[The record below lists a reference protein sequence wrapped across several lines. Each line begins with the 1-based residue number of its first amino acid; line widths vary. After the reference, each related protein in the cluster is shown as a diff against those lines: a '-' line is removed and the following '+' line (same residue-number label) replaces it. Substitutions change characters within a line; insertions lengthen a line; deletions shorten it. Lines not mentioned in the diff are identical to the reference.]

1 MTPKLFVATKA
12 FIEYRSKV
20 LLLRESTKYQEGS
33 NSGRYDVPGG
43 RLSPGEGFME
53 SLRREVREET
63 ALEIT
68 IGKPFFVNEWLPI
81 IKNEQWQIIGIFFA
95 CQAHSDK
102 VILSEDHDSF
112 IWIDS
117 KNYLDHPIISNLEK
131 AFEAYNARHVI

>member
-1 MTPKLFVATKA
+1 
-12 FIEYRSKV
+12 
-20 LLLRESTKYQEGS
+20 
-33 NSGRYDVPGG
+33 
-43 RLSPGEGFME
+43 ME